1 MQEKLARF
9 KEMMGTA
16 SDVAYSAAVL
26 SWDQQTYMPEKAAE
40 ERGEQLATLS
50 RIFHDMV
57 TSEGLGSLLEDLLPY
72 AKMLDPDSDDARMVL
87 KAKKEYD
94 KQTKVPSDKVAEFAR
109 ATTLGQEAWVK
120 ARTVSDFSI
129 FKPYLER
136 IVELRREYASYFQ
149 PYDHVY
155 DPLLDDYE
163 PGMKTSDVQSIFHA
177 VRPLQV
183 ELIKA
188 IGEKPQVEDSFL
200 HLKYAD
206 QQQWDF
212 GVEVTKYL
220 GYDWG
225 AGRQDRTAHPFTT
238 NFGIHDVRITTNVK
252 EDMVTSSL
260 FSTIHETGHALYE
273 QGIDWGLRR
282 TNLASGASLAIHEL
296 QSRMWENLVGRSRAF
311 WRFFYPKLQSTFSTQ
326 LGNVDMETFY
336 KAINKV
342 EPSLVRTEADEAT
355 YNLHV
360 MLRLELE
367 IALME
372 GSLEVADLP
381 EAWNSR
387 MRDYLGVTPPNDR
400 KGVLQDVHWSG
411 GMIGYF
417 PTYALGNMISVQFWE
432 IINKDIP
439 NLDAQIEKGEFSALL
454 AWLRKNVHQYGA
466 KFEPQEL
473 VQRVTGSKIDPQPY
487 LRYLKSKYS
496 DIYGL

>member
-1 MQEKLARF
+1 MQEKLTRF
-9 KEMMGTA
+9 KEILGTA
-16 SDVAYSAAVL
+16 SDVALSAAVL

-57 TSEGLGSLLEDLLPY
+57 TSEELGSLLEGLLPY
-72 AKMLDPDSDDARMVL
+72 AKTLDPDSDDARMIL
-87 KAKKEYD
+87 KAKKDYD

-120 ARTVSDFSI
+120 ARTAADFSI
-129 FKPYLER
+129 FKPYLEK
-136 IVELRREYASYFQ
+136 IVDLRREYASYFQ
-149 PYDHVY
+149 PYEHVY

-163 PGMKTSDVQSIFHA
+163 PGMKTADVQSIFST
-177 VRPLQV
+177 VRPIQV

-188 IGEKPQVEDSFL
+188 IGEKPQVEDGFL

-212 GVEVTKYL
+212 GVEVSKAI

-225 AGRQDRTAHPFTT
+225 AGRQDRTEHPFTT
-238 NFGIHDVRITTNVK
+238 GFGIRDVRITTNVK

-273 QGIDWGLRR
+273 QGINWNLRR
-282 TNLASGASLAIHEL
+282 TNLASGASLALHES

-311 WRFFYPKLQSTFSTQ
+311 WRFFYPKFQHTFSTQ

-342 EPSLVRTEADEAT
+342 EPSFVRTESDEAT

-372 GSLEVADLP
+372 GSLKVADLP

-387 MRDYLGVTPPNDR
+387 MRDYLGITPPNDR
-400 KGVLQDVHWSG
+400 MGVLQDVHWSG

-417 PTYALGNMISVQFWE
+417 PTYALGNMISVQLWN

-439 NLDAQIEKGEFSALL
+439 NLEAQIEKGEFSTLL

-466 KFEPQEL
+466 KYKPQEL
-473 VQRVTGSKIDPQPY
+473 VQRITGSKIDPQPY
-487 LRYLKSKYS
+487 LHYLKSKYS